1 MQPIQR
7 RVVTDPAE
15 FGKVAVLMGGWS
27 AERAVSLKSGQAV
40 LAALQIRGVNAHG
53 IDVDRQILP
62 VLMGSGFDRAF
73 IVLHG
78 RGGEDGVIQGVLE
91 LLGLPYTGS
100 GVMASALGMDKLRTK
115 QLWLGMGLPTPP
127 YRIVESVAELADA
140 AADLGLPLAVKPSA
154 EGSSI
159 GISRV
164 NHPAQFQAAWER
176 AAACDS
182 PVLVE
187 PWIQGHEYTGG
198 VLQGEA
204 LPLIRLETPRE
215 FYDYEA
221 KYHAD
226 DTHYLCPCGLSM
238 ERELALRDLVR
249 HAFAAVGGSGWG
261 RVDVMVDAR
270 DRPWLLEV
278 NTVPGMT
285 DHSLVPMAA
294 RVAGLSFEDLVWRIL
309 ETTLTPMTL
318 PQDAENT

>member
-1 MQPIQR
+1 MQQIQQTT
-7 RVVTDPAE
+7 VTDPAA

-27 AERAVSLKSGQAV
+27 AEREVSLKSGAAV
-40 LAALQIRGVNAHG
+40 LAALRAREVNAHG
-53 IDVDRQILP
+53 IDADRT
-62 VLMGSGFDRAF
+62 VLNALAAGNFDRAF

-78 RGGEDGVIQGVLE
+78 RGGEDGVVQGALE
-91 LLGLPYTGS
+91 MLGIPYTGS
-100 GVMASALGMDKLRTK
+100 GVLASALGMDKLRTK

-127 YRIVESVAELADA
+127 YRRVDSAGELAA
-140 AADLGLPLAVKPSA
+140 AAGELGLPLAVKPSR

-164 NHPAQFQAAWER
+164 DEASQVSGAWER

-187 PWIQGHEYTGG
+187 PWIVGQEYTGA

-204 LPLIRLETPRE
+204 LPLIRLETPRA

-226 DTHYLCPCGLSM
+226 DTRYLCPCGLPAAR
-238 ERELALRDLVR
+238 EAELRELVR
-249 HAFAAVGGSGWG
+249 RAYAAVGGYGWG
-261 RVDVMVDAR
+261 RVDLLVDGQGQ
-270 DRPWLLEV
+270 PWLLEV

-294 RVAGLSFEDLVWRIL
+294 RATGVNFEALVWRIL
-309 ETTLTPMTL
+309 ETSLSR
-318 PQDAENT
+318 AG